1 MCVRARACACVCE
14 QLAQGCDPKADR
26 TADIRTRDLFSR
38 KFNAQTATPTG
49 HRGKCPGERVPH
61 SIKDATVVATGADSV
76 GRTDRSGRDGT
87 VRRTR
92 RAIKIAGDCEYN
104 ISASRRRGGSI
115 VSAEN
120 CTRREQFAVDSAG
133 PSRPESTEYASNLGA
148 SKYSNSVPILSA
160 FRQYAYSLVFGEEH
174 WRCILR
180 WSKLLQ

>member
-1 MCVRARACACVCE
+1 VCE
-14 QLAQGCDPKADR
+14 QLAQGCDLKADR

-38 KFNAQTATPTG
+38 KFNAQTATPPG

-61 SIKDATVVATGADSV
+61 SIKDATVVAT
-76 GRTDRSGRDGT
+76 DRSGGDGT

-148 SKYSNSVPILSA
+148 SKYSNSVPILST

-174 WRCILR
+174 RRFILR